1 MAFNGYFTAKARS
14 KFISSALKS
23 SDIEN
28 WRIVP
33 RNNPASDYPSD
44 FEVIQINEKQKDGVL
59 TLEDHPN
66 IKRVTPQRKVFRSL
80 KYSECKSFSVWLH
93 ELCFGGVLLTLLQTI
108 SLALH

>member
-1 MAFNGYFTAKARS
+1 MCFGFFAEYIVAFNGYFSAQARS
-14 KFISSALKS
+14 QFISRALRS

-44 FEVIQINEKQKDGVL
+44 FEVIQINEKQTDGIR

-80 KYSECKSFSVWLH
+80 KYIESKHIRSFR
-93 ELCFGGVLLTLLQTI
+93 ELFTVRFGQ
-108 SLALH
+108 S

>member
-1 MAFNGYFTAKARS
+1 MCGGLFAEYIVAFNGYFSAQARS
-14 KFISSALKS
+14 KFISRALKS

-44 FEVIQINEKQKDGVL
+44 FEVIQINEKQRDGVQ

-80 KYSECKSFSVWLH
+80 KYTESK
-93 ELCFGGVLLTLLQTI
+93 
-108 SLALH
+108 